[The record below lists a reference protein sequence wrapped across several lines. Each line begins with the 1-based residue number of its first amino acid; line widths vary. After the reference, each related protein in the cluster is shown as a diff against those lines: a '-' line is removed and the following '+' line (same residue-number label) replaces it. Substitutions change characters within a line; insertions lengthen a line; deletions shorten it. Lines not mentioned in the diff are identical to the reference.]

1 MLESTFF
8 RVNYIQREGF
18 FMLNLTQEERKVIL
32 FLLAVALL
40 GLGINFAIKVNSP
53 IVSVLVRDD
62 HFAKVN
68 LNQVNLQDLLSLTGI
83 TPKLAESI
91 IAYRNAR
98 GAFGDIE
105 ELKEI
110 KGIGEYRYE
119 KLKDLFYVE

>member
-1 MLESTFF
+1 MF
-8 RVNYIQREGF
+8 
-18 FMLNLTQEERKVIL
+18 NLTQEERRVIL

-68 LNQVNLQDLLSLTGI
+68 LNQANPQDLLSLTGI

-91 IAYRNAR
+91 IAYRNAK

-105 ELKEI
+105 ELKQI